1 MIQRMERQFAG
12 RTLSLEIGRM
22 AKLAQGSCLVQ
33 YGDTVV
39 LCAATVQDKPT
50 HLPFFPLTIE
60 YREKSYAAG
69 KIPGGFFKREGR
81 PGEKEILAARQID
94 RPIRPLFPSG
104 FKNETQ
110 IACFILSADQENDAD
125 VLALLGTSVALNMSK
140 IPFNTTVAAVRVGRI
155 KDTWVLNPTFQ
166 QLEYSDIDIVVAGS
180 AEAITMVEGGA
191 LEVPESEILEALEVA
206 HAGIKELCVLQDEL
220 LEGHRVP
227 DMEWTPVEP
236 DAELRDKVEGMAAA
250 KVAEALNLG
259 DKQERNQAMA
269 AVTEDVVATLTE
281 EDEQYAEHEKDIG
294 EVLRGI
300 EKKTMRRQILDKGER
315 ADGRGLDDIR
325 PITSEVGVLPRTHG
339 SALFT
344 RGQTQ
349 ALAVIT
355 LGTSRDEQ
363 RIDSIDSREE
373 VTKSFMLHYNFPPF
387 SVGEARP
394 FRGTSR
400 REVGHG
406 NLAER
411 AIQPLLPAYDDFP
424 YTIRI
429 VSDILESN
437 GSSSMATVCGSSLAL
452 MDAGVPIKGA
462 CAGVAMG
469 LIKEGDDVAI
479 LTDILGLED
488 ALGDMDFKVAGT
500 REGVT
505 SIQMDIKIQGLTV
518 DILSEALER
527 ARKGRLHILDLM
539 DQALNEPRSDLSAY
553 APRIVS
559 IQINP
564 EKIGEIIGPKGKTIR
579 AIQDESGATIDI
591 DDSGLVKIAAVSS
604 EAGARA
610 REMIEAIVKD
620 PEVGRIYEGPVK
632 NTTTFGAF
640 IEIMPGTEGLCHIS
654 ELQEGR
660 TEKTEDVLRK
670 GDITKV
676 KLLSIDEKGRLRLS
690 RKAALAE
697 LAAATEDGDGA
708 AEGGDDAGPEGV
720 DEASRPPAPE

>member
-1 MIQRMERQFAG
+1 LERQFAG
-12 RTLSLEIGRM
+12 RTLSLEVGRM
-22 AKLAQGSCLVQ
+22 AKLAHGSCLVQ

-39 LCAATVQDKPT
+39 LCAVTVQDSPT
-50 HLPFFPLTIE
+50 RLPFFPLTIE
-60 YREKSYAAG
+60 YREKTYAAG

-81 PGEKEILAARQID
+81 PGEKEILSARQID
-94 RPIRPLFPSG
+94 RPIRPLFPEG
-104 FKNETQ
+104 FMHETQ
-110 IACFILSADQENDAD
+110 VACFILSADQENDAD
-125 VLALLGTSVALNMSK
+125 VLALLGTSVALNLSK
-140 IPFNTTVAAVRVGRI
+140 VPFNTAVASVRVGRI
-155 KDTWVLNPTFQ
+155 KDTWVVNPTFQ
-166 QLEYSDIDIVVAGS
+166 QLQYSDVDMVVAGS
-180 AEAITMVEGGA
+180 AEAITMVEGA
-191 LEVPESEILEALEVA
+191 AIEVPEAEILEALRVA
-206 HAGIKELCVLQDEL
+206 HEAIKELCALQREL
-220 LEGHRVP
+220 LTGLNVP
-227 DMEWTPVEP
+227 DMPWTPVEP
-236 DAELRDKVEGMAAA
+236 NADLRTKVERMAAA
-250 KVAEALNLG
+250 RVAEALTLG

-269 AVTEDVVATLTE
+269 AVTEDVIGTLLDESE
-281 EDEQYAEHEKDIG
+281 EYAEQAGAVG
-294 EVLRGI
+294 EILRSI
-300 EKKTMRRQILDKGER
+300 EKRTMRQQILDKGER

-325 PITSEVGVLPRTHG
+325 SITSEVGVLPRTHG

-349 ALAVIT
+349 ALAVVT
-355 LGTSRDEQ
+355 LGTARDEQ

-387 SVGEARP
+387 CVGEARP

-400 REVGHG
+400 REIGHG

-452 MDAGVPIKGA
+452 MDAGVPVKSA
-462 CAGVAMG
+462 CAGIAMG
-469 LIKEGDDVAI
+469 LIKEGDKVAV

-500 REGVT
+500 RAGVT
-505 SIQMDIKIQGLTV
+505 SIQMDIKIEGMNV
-518 DILSEALER
+518 DILTEALER
-527 ARKGRLHILDLM
+527 ARKGRLRILDIM
-539 DQALNEPRSDLSAY
+539 DQTLTEPRTDLSQY
-553 APRIVS
+553 APRIIS

-591 DDSGLVKIAAVSS
+591 DDSGLVKIAAVSG
-604 EAGARA
+604 EAGMRA
-610 REMIEAIVKD
+610 REMIEAIVQD

-654 ELQEGR
+654 ELQDAR
-660 TEKTEDVLRK
+660 TERTEDVLKK

-697 LAAATEDGDGA
+697 EGALAAAGSQDGA
-708 AEGGDDAGPEGV
+708 
-720 DEASRPPAPE
+720 SS

>member
-12 RTLSLEIGRM
+12 RNLSLEFGRM
-22 AKLAQGSCLVQ
+22 AKLAHGSCLVQ

-39 LCAATVQDKPT
+39 LCAVTVDDKPT
-50 HLPFFPLTIE
+50 HLPFFPMTVE

-81 PGEKEILAARQID
+81 PGENEILSARLID
-94 RPIRPLFPSG
+94 RPIRPLFPDG
-104 FKNETQ
+104 FFYETQ
-110 IACFILSADQENDAD
+110 IACYVLSADQENNAD
-125 VLALLGTSVALNMSK
+125 VLGVIGASMALNMSK
-140 IPFNTTVAAVRVGRI
+140 VPFNTPVAAVRIGRI
-155 KDTWVLNPTFQ
+155 KGTWVLNPTFQ
-166 QLEYSDIDIVVAGS
+166 QLEYSDLDITVAGS
-180 AEAITMVEGGA
+180 KDAIIMVEGGA
-191 LEVPESEILEALEVA
+191 IEVPEGEILEGLKIA
-206 HAGIKELCVLQDEL
+206 HDGIKELCSLQEEL
-220 LEGHRVP
+220 LAGHKVP

-236 DAELRDKVEGMAAA
+236 AADLRSKVEELAAA
-250 KVAEALNLG
+250 RVEEALNLS
-259 DKQERNQAMA
+259 DKQQRQQAMA
-269 AVTEDVVATLTE
+269 ALREDIFAQLVDGDQAF
-281 EDEQYAEHEKDIG
+281 AEHEKSVGDI
-294 EVLRGI
+294 LKGI
-300 EKKTMRRQILDKGER
+300 EKKTMRQQVLATGER
-315 ADGRGLDDIR
+315 ADGRNLDEIR
-325 PITSEVGVLPRTHG
+325 PITCEVGVLPRPHG
-339 SALFT
+339 SSLFT

-349 ALAVIT
+349 ALGVVT

-400 REVGHG
+400 RDIGHG

-424 YTIRI
+424 YTIRV
-429 VSDILESN
+429 VSDVLESN
-437 GSSSMATVCGSSLAL
+437 GSSSMATVCASSLAL
-452 MDAGVPIKGA
+452 MDAGVPIKAA

-469 LIKEGDDVAI
+469 LIKEGDRVAV

-500 REGVT
+500 RKGVT
-505 SIQMDIKIQGLTV
+505 SIQMDIKIEGLTV
-518 DILSEALER
+518 DILKEALER
-527 ARKGRLHILDLM
+527 AHKGRLHILDLM
-539 DQALNEPRSDLSAY
+539 DQTLGTPRADISMF
-553 APRIVS
+553 APRITS

-579 AIQDESGATIDI
+579 AIQEESGATIDI
-591 DDSGLVKIAAVSS
+591 DDSGLVKIAAVSG

-610 REMIEAIVKD
+610 REMIEAIVAE

-632 NTTTFGAF
+632 NCTTFGAF
-640 IEIMPGTEGLCHIS
+640 VEIMPGTEGLCHIS
-654 ELQEGR
+654 ELQEAR
-660 TEKTEDVLRK
+660 TERTEDVVKK
-670 GDITKV
+670 GDIVRV

-697 LAAATEDGDGA
+697 EAGA
-708 AEGGDDAGPEGV
+708 A
-720 DEASRPPAPE
+720 PAKS

>member
-1 MIQRMERQFAG
+1 M
-12 RTLSLEIGRM
+12 LSLEVGRM
-22 AKLAQGSCLVQ
+22 AKLAHGSCLVQ

-39 LCAATVQDKPT
+39 LCAVTVQDKAT

-60 YREKSYAAG
+60 YREKTYAAG

-81 PGEKEILAARQID
+81 PGEKEILSARQID
-94 RPIRPLFPSG
+94 RPIRPLFPDG
-104 FKNETQ
+104 FMHETQ
-110 IACFILSADQENDAD
+110 VACFILSADQENDAD
-125 VLALLGTSVALNMSK
+125 VLALIGASVALNMSK
-140 IPFNTTVAAVRVGRI
+140 VPFNTPVASVRVGRI
-155 KDTWVLNPTFQ
+155 KGTWLINPTFQ
-166 QLEYSDIDIVVAGS
+166 QLEYSDVDIVVAGS
-180 AEAITMVEGGA
+180 AEALTMVEGA
-191 LEVPESEILEALEVA
+191 AIQVPEAEILEALQVGHDA
-206 HAGIKELCVLQDEL
+206 IKELCAFQTEL
-220 LEGHRVP
+220 LAGLNVP
-227 DMEWTPVEP
+227 DMPWTAIEP
-236 DAELRDKVEGMAAA
+236 NADLRTKVEALAAA
-250 KVAEALNLG
+250 KVAEALTLG

-269 AVTEDVVATLTE
+269 AVTEDVIGTLVD
-281 EDEQYAEHEKDIG
+281 EDEEFADHAKDVG
-294 EVLRGI
+294 EILRGI
-300 EKKTMRRQILDKGER
+300 EKRTMRRQILERGER

-373 VTKSFMLHYNFPPF
+373 TTKSFMLHYNFPPF

-394 FRGTSR
+394 YRGTSR
-400 REVGHG
+400 REIGHG

-411 AIQPLLPAYDDFP
+411 AIQSLLPAYDDFP

-429 VSDILESN
+429 VSEILESN

-452 MDAGVPIKGA
+452 MDAGVPVKAA

-469 LIKEGDDVAI
+469 LIKEGDKVAV

-500 REGVT
+500 RQGVT
-505 SIQMDIKIQGLTV
+505 SIQMDIKIEGMTVAILT
-518 DILSEALER
+518 EALER
-527 ARKGRLHILDLM
+527 ARTGRLRILDLM
-539 DQALNEPRSDLSAY
+539 DQALAEPRGDLSQY
-553 APRIVS
+553 APRIIS

-591 DDSGLVKIAAVSS
+591 DDSGLVKIAAVSG
-604 EAGARA
+604 EAGLRA
-610 REMIEAIVKD
+610 REMIEAIVQD

-660 TEKTEDVLRK
+660 VEKTEDVLKK

-697 LAAATEDGDGA
+697 EAALAVAASGDGA
-708 AEGGDDAGPEGV
+708 SA
-720 DEASRPPAPE
+720 